1 MYRWSFVMVLF
12 ETINPY
18 NNVVSYI
25 NPEYIM
31 DIGDYRDSVNKVYA
45 GSKIHVQGAMIT
57 TYYDYRTPQEIAEAI
72 NKLYG
77 R

>member
-1 MYRWSFVMVLF
+1 MVLF

-31 DIGDYRDSVNKVYA
+31 DIRKFDDKI
-45 GSKIHVQGAMIT
+45 SKIYDASKISVQGAMVST
-57 TYYDYRTPQEIAEAI
+57 FTDRRTPQEIAEAI
-72 NKLYG
+72 NKLHG

>member
-1 MYRWSFVMVLF
+1 MVLF

-31 DIGDYRDSVNKVYA
+31 DIWKFDDDIKKIYGA
-45 GSKIHVQGAMIT
+45 SKIHVQGAMIT

>member
-1 MYRWSFVMVLF
+1 MVLF

-18 NNVVSYI
+18 NNAVSYI

-31 DIGDYRDSVNKVYA
+31 DISNYYDSVNKVYA

-57 TYYDYRTPQEIAEAI
+57 TYYDYRTPIEIAELI
-72 NKLYG
+72 KELNTK
-77 R
+77 

>member
-1 MYRWSFVMVLF
+1 MELF
-12 ETINPY
+12 QTESSSG
-18 NNVVSYI
+18 VVSYI

-31 DIGDYRDSVNKVYA
+31 DISNNYDSVNKVYA

-72 NKLYG
+72 NKLHG